1 MSNDQ
6 FERSSGPGSIPP
18 VERVRQEVDKW
29 IDAVRTTGERAM
41 ETLGLS
47 GSPHRPANHPTVDL
61 IELAEEI
68 VVQVDL
74 PGLTAESIELNL
86 AGNMLTLSATR
97 MQREF
102 AADARF
108 HLRERFIGKYHRT
121 IPLPAAVDNDAIKA
135 EMREGLLAITLKKA
149 VSTAGRSIPI
159 STGNP

>member
-6 FERSSGPGSIPP
+6 FERSSAAGSIPP

-29 IDAVRTTGERAM
+29 IDAVRSTGERAM

-47 GSPHRPANHPTVDL
+47 AAAHRPGNPTADL
-61 IELAEEI
+61 IELADEI

-74 PGLTAESIELNL
+74 PGLTAEAIELNL
-86 AGNMLTLSATR
+86 VGNMLSLSATR

-102 AADARF
+102 PADARF

-121 IPLPAAVDNDAIKA
+121 IPLPVAVDNDAIKA
-135 EMREGLLAITLKKA
+135 EMREGLLTITLKKA

-159 STGNP
+159 TTGNS